1 MTYKFEQFQVEI
13 TDPVVTA
20 DINTI
25 RIRNDEKY
33 YNTVVMRSQEQ
44 RSPTTDNMEKRL
56 KLNQDIKEKRYKLF
70 LEKRQEADV
79 YKKQKQ
85 KYQEM
90 HHSFKVEFKLQNY
103 ERKMQIR

>member
-1 MTYKFEQFQVEI
+1 
-13 TDPVVTA
+13 
-20 DINTI
+20 
-25 RIRNDEKY
+25 
-33 YNTVVMRSQEQ
+33 MRSQEQ